1 MTRGNEFF
9 CRAFP
14 FLITLG
20 TCGDEQ
26 FSTMVT
32 KMRGMSIQWVVMA
45 MPEKTGGWFSQFFE
59 MMVRRR

>member
-1 MTRGNEFF
+1 MTRVDEFF

-20 TCGDEQ
+20 TCVDEQ

-32 KMRGMSIQWVVMA
+32 KMRGMGIQWVVMA
-45 MPEKTGGWFSQFFE
+45 MPEKDGGLVQL
-59 MMVRRR
+59 VL